1 MVESE
6 VFRSD
11 TLMAV
16 GDKVG
21 QQSSPGPRREIKLVR
36 EQSVKGWKSCID
48 GESLRKPKSE
58 MHE

>member
-1 MVESE
+1 
-6 VFRSD
+6 
-11 TLMAV
+11 MAV